1 MNIDARWLHAKT
13 VHTTRDGNTFAMS
26 TSTDAGVAVSDD
38 PEQSRYVATLD
49 GSQVGFAEYRLD
61 GSTIVFT
68 HTEVDDAAE
77 GKGVGS
83 TLARTALDE
92 ARDRGLR
99 VVPRCRF
106 IAAFIAR
113 HDEYLELVDDE
124 NRKLVDRAAD

>member
-1 MNIDARWLHAKT
+1 MNGAPAWLHAET
-13 VHTTRDGNTFAMS
+13 VHMIRDGNRFAMS
-26 TSTDAGVAVSDD
+26 TSTDAGVSVSDN

-106 IAAFIAR
+106 IAAFIGG

-124 NRKLVDRAAD
+124 NRGLVTREQ